1 MSRGCGV
8 GEGGDESP
16 VTAPSNAEPG
26 GTTSGALRTGS
37 RRAVPVEPVLA
48 VDPAVRAA
56 LLEQALADPD
66 RRWWV
71 QEFDGRDFRT
81 VCTVDGPAA
90 RAAYLAGE
98 DLPGTDDNGRPRASD
113 P

>member
-1 MSRGCGV
+1 MTSSGPLG
-8 GEGGDESP
+8 
-16 VTAPSNAEPG
+16 PG
-26 GTTSGALRTGS
+26 N

-48 VDPAVRAA
+48 VDAADRAA

-81 VCTVDGPAA
+81 VGVVRGDEA
-90 RAAYLAGE
+90 RRSYLAGGDPDLADE
-98 DLPGTDDNGRPRASD
+98 DGGARASD